1 MKLNRC
7 LILFLIPLLFLLS
20 SCDRACVISARAGKE
35 FTIRLDSNPT
45 TGYSWQLAEPYD
57 ESIVRLLEAEYIPST
72 TKRVGAGGEEKWTF
86 QALKKGTAKISLK
99 YARPWEINKPP
110 AKEKVFLIRVR

>member
-1 MKLNRC
+1 MKPNQR

-20 SCDRACVISARAGKE
+20 SCDRTCVISARAGKE

-57 ESIVRLLEAEYIPST
+57 ENIIRLLEAEYTPST
-72 TKRVGAGGEEKWTF
+72 TKRVGASGVENWTF
-86 QALKKGTAKISLK
+86 LALKKGAAKISLK
-99 YARPWEINKPP
+99 YARPWEVNKPP